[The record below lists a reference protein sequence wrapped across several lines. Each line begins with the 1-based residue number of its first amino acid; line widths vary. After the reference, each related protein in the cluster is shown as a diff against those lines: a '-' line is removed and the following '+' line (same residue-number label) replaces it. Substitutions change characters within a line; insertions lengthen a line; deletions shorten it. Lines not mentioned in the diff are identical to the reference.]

1 MKKILNLI
9 AAFGAV
15 VLISSCTTLSKS
27 VATSGLNTQVNLT
40 MDNLEY
46 VGDVTGSAT
55 QYYALG
61 IPVGGR
67 KYYTASVGGLN
78 LNGLLNRGFNNAL
91 YDALMQKPDAD
102 FVLPLATEEKSN
114 VMFLGRKQMI
124 TVHAKAFKI
133 KSK

>member
-9 AAFGAV
+9 VAFGAV
-15 VLISSCTTLSKS
+15 VLVSSCTTLSKS

>member
-1 MKKILNLI
+1 MKKIKNLI
-9 AAFGAV
+9 VALGV
-15 VLISSCTTLSKS
+15 VVFASSCTMMSKT

-46 VGDVTGSAT
+46 VGEVTGNAT

-61 IPVGGR
+61 MPIGGR

-78 LNGLLNRGFNNAL
+78 IGSIVNRGYNNAL
-91 YDALMQKPDAD
+91 YDALMQKSDAD
-102 FVLPLATEEKSN
+102 FVLPLATEETTDR
-114 VMFLGRKQMI
+114 MFLGRKQMI
-124 TVHAKAFKI
+124 TVRAKAFKI

>member
-1 MKKILNLI
+1 VGHGGMPGR
-9 AAFGAV
+9 APAPAWASTMMTPESRPV
-15 VLISSCTTLSKS
+15 
-27 VATSGLNTQVNLT
+27 TQVNLT

-78 LNGLLNRGFNNAL
+78 LTSVVSRGYNNAL

-114 VMFLGRKQMI
+114 RMFLGRKQMI
-124 TVHAKAFKI
+124 TVRAKAFKI

>member
-9 AAFGAV
+9 VAFGAV
-15 VLISSCTTLSKS
+15 VLVSSCTTLSKS

-78 LNGLLNRGFNNAL
+78 LDGLLNRGFNNAL

>member
-1 MKKILNLI
+1 MKKIMNLI
-9 AAFGAV
+9 VALGAV
-15 VLISSCTTLSKS
+15 VLASSCTMLSKS

-78 LNGLLNRGFNNAL
+78 LTSVVSRGYNNAL

-114 VMFLGRKQMI
+114 RMFLGRKQMI
-124 TVHAKAFKI
+124 TVRAKAFKI